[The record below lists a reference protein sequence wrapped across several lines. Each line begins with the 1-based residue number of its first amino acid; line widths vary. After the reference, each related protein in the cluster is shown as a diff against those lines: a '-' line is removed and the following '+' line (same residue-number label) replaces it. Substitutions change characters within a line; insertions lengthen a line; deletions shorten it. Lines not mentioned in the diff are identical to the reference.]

1 MKVRVVWLEN
11 VFVEL
16 NLRDVA
22 IEECLLL
29 HVLWKLTISFWEC
42 LCTQTQL
49 LGEKQGYMHKLDPRL
64 KNWTRRWF
72 VLKGKELKYYRSKV
86 CQFLSLSLSLSPL
99 SCSFVIFPSDTQ
111 ECWNCAKPKGII
123 NLAQWC
129 RITRHEMTSS
139 FQVSVC
145 VLFGWRHT

>member
-1 MKVRVVWLEN
+1 MQ
-11 VFVEL
+11 
-16 NLRDVA
+16 
-22 IEECLLL
+22 I
-29 HVLWKLTISFWEC
+29 
-42 LCTQTQL
+42 

-86 CQFLSLSLSLSPL
+86 CQSYFLSLSLSLYLYLYVHL
-99 SCSFVIFPSDTQ
+99 SIYLSIYVSIYLSLALSLSFSLNYNACISFDPQDSW
-111 ECWNCAKPKGII
+111 CYSKPKGVI

-139 FQVSVC
+139 FQVSTLIIYTWALRTE
-145 VLFGWRHT
+145 LFVTYT